1 MPETEKSIEMT
12 KTGLTLGPVLFNWSA
27 DRLRDFYARIAD
39 EAEVDRVHLGEVV
52 CGKRQPFTDGLWPE
66 LIERL
71 QAAGKEVVLSTL
83 ALPYNPRERAS
94 VLDFCKAGEL
104 AEINDL
110 TALPTVAGKPFV
122 VGPFVNVYNEGAAR
136 FLAGRG
142 ATGICLPVE
151 LPIASVAIIAA
162 ALPEVEFELFAFG
175 RLPLAL
181 SGRCYHARLHG
192 LHKDGCQ
199 FVCDRDPDGLPVD
212 TLDGQR
218 FLAINGIQTLSNGVE
233 AFCPTPEDLAK
244 LGVRRLRLSPHTTD
258 MVAVSRLYRAL
269 LDGRAGRAETL
280 AALKALDLPGE
291 LVDGFTRGQPG
302 SARVEMA

>member
-1 MPETEKSIEMT
+1 MT
-12 KTGLTLGPVLFNWSA
+12 KTGLSLGPVLFNWSA

-39 EAEVDRVHLGEVV
+39 EADVDRVHLGEVV
-52 CGKRQPFTDGLWPE
+52 CGKRQPFTDRLWPE
-66 LIERL
+66 LIDRL
-71 QAAGKEVVLSTL
+71 TAAGKEVVLSTL

-94 VLDFCKAGEL
+94 VRDFCEVGL
-104 AEINDL
+104 VAEINDL
-110 TALPTVAGKPFV
+110 TALPAVAGKPFL

-151 LPIASVAIIAA
+151 LPAASVTVIAA
-162 ALPEVEFELFAFG
+162 ALPEVEFEQFAFG

-181 SGRCYHARLHG
+181 SGRCYHARLAG

-199 FVCDRDPDGLPVD
+199 FVCDKDPDGLAVD

-218 FLAINGIQTLSNGVE
+218 FLAINGIQTLSHGFE
-233 AFCPTPEDLAK
+233 AFCPAPDELAR
-244 LGVRRLRLSPHTTD
+244 LGVRRLRLSPHTCD

-269 LDGRAGRAETL
+269 LDGKADRAETL
-280 AALKALDLPGE
+280 AGLRALNLPGE
-291 LVDGFTRGQPG
+291 LVDGFSRGEPG

>member
-1 MPETEKSIEMT
+1 MT
-12 KTGLTLGPVLFNWSA
+12 TTGLSLGPVLFNWSP
-27 DRLRDFYARIAD
+27 DRLKDFYARIAD
-39 EAEVDRVHLGEVV
+39 EADVDRVHLGEVV
-52 CGKRQPFTDGLWPE
+52 CGKRLPFTEGIWPE

-71 QAAGKEVVLSTL
+71 EAAGKQVVLSTL
-83 ALPYNPRERAS
+83 ALPYNPRERNA
-94 VLDFCKAGEL
+94 VIDFSSAGPL
-104 AEINDL
+104 SEINDL
-110 TALPTVAGKPFV
+110 TALPTVAGKPFI

-151 LPIASVAIIAA
+151 LPISSVAVIAA

-199 FVCDRDPDGLPVD
+199 FVCDQDPDGLAVD

-218 FLAINGIQTLSNGVE
+218 FLAINGIQTLSHGVE
-233 AFCPTPEDLAK
+233 AFCPTPDELAK
-244 LGVRRLRLSPHTTD
+244 LGVRRLRLSPHTCD
-258 MVAVSRLYRAL
+258 MVAVARLYRAL
-269 LDGRAGRAETL
+269 NAGTASRAETL
-280 AALKALDLPGE
+280 AGLAALGLPGE

-302 SARVEMA
+302 SARAEVA

>member
-1 MPETEKSIEMT
+1 MLETKKSTNMT
-12 KTGLTLGPVLFNWSA
+12 KIGLTLGPVLFNWSA
-27 DRLRDFYARIAD
+27 DRLRDFYARVAD
-39 EAEVDRVHLGEVV
+39 EADVDRVHLGEVV
-52 CGKRQPFTDGLWPE
+52 CGKRQPFTDDLWPD

-71 QAAGKEVVLSTL
+71 RAAGKQVVLSTL

-94 VLDFCKAGEL
+94 VLDFCQIGEL

-110 TALPTVAGKPFV
+110 TALPTVAGKPFL
-122 VGPFVNVYNEGAAR
+122 VGPFVNVYNEGAAG

-151 LPIASVAIIAA
+151 LPIASVAVIAA
-162 ALPEVEFELFAFG
+162 ALPDLEFELFAFG

-199 FVCDRDPDGLPVD
+199 FVCDRDPDGLFVD

-218 FLAINGIQTLSNGVE
+218 FLAINGIQTLSSGVE
-233 AFCPTPEDLAK
+233 AFCPMPEDLAK
-244 LGVRRLRLSPHTTD
+244 LGVRRLRLSPHTVD

-269 LDGRAGRAETL
+269 LDGRADRTETL